1 MAGRAYRD
9 VSSFHKI
16 VSVSPS
22 ATAFET
28 CRGVI
33 ATTAGTIDCVDA
45 DGNSL
50 SSLPVVVGVNPYQ
63 LKKITAASGSLGL
76 FVGY

>member
-1 MAGRAYRD
+1 MSGRSSD
-9 VSSFHKI
+9 ISGFKKLVSWT
-16 VSVSPS
+16 PS
-22 ATAFET
+22 GTVFST

-50 SSLPVVVGVNPYQ
+50 SAVPVVVGVNPYQ
-63 LKKITAASGSLGL
+63 LTKISAASASLGL
-76 FVGY
+76 FLGY